1 VDIDFDNKAYFVI
14 FTVLG
19 YPPGMDE
26 QLNELPDAIRP
37 LPEVFLLQCL
47 CTDRLVPNCN
57 LTYCLSLP
65 WVTLF
70 EQYDILKKLDKILFL
85 EVLRTIIL

>member
-1 VDIDFDNKAYFVI
+1 MDIDFDNKAYFVI

-37 LPEVFLLQCL
+37 LPEVLYFYVFVQISAEL
-47 CTDRLVPNCN
+47 
-57 LTYCLSLP
+57 
-65 WVTLF
+65 
-70 EQYDILKKLDKILFL
+70 
-85 EVLRTIIL
+85 

>member
-37 LPEVFLLQCL
+37 LPEVYFYFNVFVQFSTEL
-47 CTDRLVPNCN
+47 
-57 LTYCLSLP
+57 
-65 WVTLF
+65 
-70 EQYDILKKLDKILFL
+70 
-85 EVLRTIIL
+85 

>member
-26 QLNELPDAIRP
+26 LLNELPDAIRP
-37 LPEVFLLQCL
+37 LPEV
-47 CTDRLVPNCN
+47 
-57 LTYCLSLP
+57 
-65 WVTLF
+65 
-70 EQYDILKKLDKILFL
+70 QYFYL
-85 EVLRTIIL
+85 IIFVQISTEL

>member
-37 LPEVFLLQCL
+37 LPEVFLLQCFL
-47 CTDRLVPNCN
+47 QTD
-57 LTYCLSLP
+57 
-65 WVTLF
+65 
-70 EQYDILKKLDKILFL
+70 
-85 EVLRTIIL
+85 